1 VSARSFQPEVSVELE
16 VPFHD
21 VDMLQVAWHGHYYK
35 YMELART
42 ALLRRYELGAEQL
55 LGAGYSLLVI
65 ESKCRHTHPLRI
77 GDRVRVGAAFLDVE
91 HRLHIAY
98 DIHNLSREQ
107 RAAYGH
113 TMLATVDSS
122 GRLQLK
128 TPDAIVERILRR

>member
-1 VSARSFQPEVSVELE
+1 
-16 VPFHD
+16 
-21 VDMLQVAWHGHYYK
+21 
-35 YMELART
+35 MELART

-65 ESKCRHTHPLRI
+65 ESKCRHTHPLRF